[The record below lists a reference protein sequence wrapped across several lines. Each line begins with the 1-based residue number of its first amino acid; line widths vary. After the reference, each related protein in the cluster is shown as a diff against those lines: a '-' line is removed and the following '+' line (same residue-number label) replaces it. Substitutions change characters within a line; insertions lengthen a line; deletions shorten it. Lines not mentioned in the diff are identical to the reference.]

1 MYVRLFFLLEESIA
15 LLPRC
20 VIARQDIN
28 VLRMT
33 LGYDDVKQTPPHVTA
48 SVNEGCVR
56 RRHQDKRQQSD
67 MLCKAL
73 VLLVIT
79 LEVFPLPTLH
89 AAVYALL
96 CPVLRHIAGI
106 EDKER
111 LVMTQQLGIGD
122 SILTL
127 AERQIIYGVEDI
139 RLAHAVAADKAI
151 QLRREIQRRLPDILE
166 IND

>member
-1 MYVRLFFLLEESIA
+1 
-15 LLPRC
+15 
-20 VIARQDIN
+20 
-28 VLRMT
+28 
-33 LGYDDVKQTPPHVTA
+33 
-48 SVNEGCVR
+48 
-56 RRHQDKRQQSD
+56 

-73 VLLVIT
+73 VLLVVT

-122 SILTL
+122 SILAL